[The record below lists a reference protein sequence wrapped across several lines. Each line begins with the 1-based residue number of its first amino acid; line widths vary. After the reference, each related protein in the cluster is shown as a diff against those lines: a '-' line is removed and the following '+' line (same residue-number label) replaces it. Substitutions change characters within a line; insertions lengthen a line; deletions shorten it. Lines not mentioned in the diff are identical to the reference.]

1 MEAATLTLSAKFQ
14 VVIPKHIR
22 EAMGLQ
28 AGMPLQVLQ
37 YGDRIEIV
45 PLRPMQ
51 AARGLCRGMDPTF
64 ERDEDDR

>member
-1 MEAATLTLSAKFQ
+1 MDTPTLTLSPKFQ

-45 PLRPMQ
+45 PVRPMR
-51 AARGLCRGMDPTF
+51 AARGLCRGMDTAF
-64 ERDEDDR
+64 ARDEADR